1 MQNQIPGTHIMK
13 RSNLIIDPRLQNHK
27 VAEENQEVM
36 SIKQDL
42 KKRESKSTE
51 PETMILARKLQ
62 VVEAVDEEEVSEM
75 TINFLTMMMTI
86 IIRNKSLT

>member
-1 MQNQIPGTHIMK
+1 MK

>member
-1 MQNQIPGTHIMK
+1 MK

-86 IIRNKSLT
+86 IIRYKSLT

>member
-1 MQNQIPGTHIMK
+1 MK

-75 TINFLTMMMTI
+75 TINFSTMMMTI